1 MDHLMREH
9 NRIFN
14 LQNAASNVI
23 NQAVEIRND
32 LRNQGMSLGRAKGL
46 MGQIA
51 GNIPGIRAVQGRHDC
66 RRGHCLSHSLYI
78 VVSSFEGCGIFNRR
92 GNRARRQQSWL
103 VGVEDSTGVAA
114 GATPAPGLGAQSG
127 KETGA
132 ALAAAPPPG

>member
-1 MDHLMREH
+1 MREH

-51 GNIPGIRAVQGRHDC
+51 GNIPGIRVVVEKIHRKQPKDDM
-66 RRGHCLSHSLYI
+66 I
-78 VVSSFEGCGIFNRR
+78 V
-92 GNRARRQQSWL
+92 A
-103 VGVEDSTGVAA
+103 GVIAFLILFTLWYLKYESKQRWQNF
-114 GATPAPGLGAQSG
+114 L
-127 KETGA
+127 
-132 ALAAAPPPG
+132 